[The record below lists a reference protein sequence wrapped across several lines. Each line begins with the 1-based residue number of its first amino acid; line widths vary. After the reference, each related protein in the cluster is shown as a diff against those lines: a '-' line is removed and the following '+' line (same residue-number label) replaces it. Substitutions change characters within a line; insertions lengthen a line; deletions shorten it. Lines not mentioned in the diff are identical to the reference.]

1 MKSLI
6 VIPTYNERENIGVL
20 LDEIINLNLSAVDVL
35 VVDDNSPDKTAD
47 IVRAKQEGRQNIFLL
62 ERPGKDGL
70 GRAYIAGFSWGLKN
84 FYDILIGMDADLSHD
99 PKYLPLLIRE
109 LVTNDFVIGSRY
121 VKGGGIDNWGYWR
134 RFLSIGGN
142 IYAGLIL
149 SMKIKDLTGGFNA
162 WRAEVL
168 KTIDLETVCS
178 GGYSFLIELK
188 YRACKNSFKYSEVPI
203 IFKERASGE
212 SKMSPSIIKEALWRL
227 PYLRFKNRRAIK

>member
-6 VIPTYNERENIGVL
+6 IIPTYNERENIGIL
-20 LDEIINLNLSAVDVL
+20 LDKIISLNLSAVDVL

-47 IVRAKQEGRQNIFLL
+47 IVRAKQKGCQNIFLL

-84 FYDILIGMDADLSHD
+84 YYDLLIGMDADLSHD
-99 PKYLPLLIRE
+99 PKYLPSLIKGLE
-109 LVTNDFVIGSRY
+109 TNDFVVGSRY
-121 VKGGGIDNWGYWR
+121 VSGGGIDNWGYWR

-142 IYAGLIL
+142 IYAGLVL

-168 KTIDLETVCS
+168 KTISLETVCS
-178 GGYSFLIELK
+178 DGYSFLIELK
-188 YRACKNSFKYSEVPI
+188 YRACKNNFKYLEVPI
-203 IFKERASGE
+203 IFKERASGK
-212 SKMSPSIIKEALWRL
+212 SKMSSSIIKEALWRL
-227 PYLRFKNRRAIK
+227 PYLRFKNRRAIN